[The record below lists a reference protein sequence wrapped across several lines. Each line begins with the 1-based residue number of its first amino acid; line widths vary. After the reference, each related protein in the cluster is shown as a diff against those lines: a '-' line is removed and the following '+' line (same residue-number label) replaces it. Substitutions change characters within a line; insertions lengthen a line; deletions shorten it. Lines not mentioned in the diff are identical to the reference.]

1 MAGNFWISR
10 RGFPT
15 WLRRIVAAEWRNPWA
30 VISPTP
36 RALQAAR
43 SRKLNTRFEN
53 GAPASRGYLVG
64 TRARTSRAASWC
76 PCSSRSGLRRSP
88 SSCSTR
94 RRDTSRRRCAQRWSC
109 SWIGSPSDDSPCG
122 GQCAPQRAIAQT
134 APRSDGVGM
143 STILLTG
150 ATGNVTSAVIRSLQG
165 SGHRL
170 IGLVR
175 DPAKAKD
182 LAAQGVELR
191 TGDLS
196 LLRTV
201 EGAFEGVDVAWLL
214 TPPGPSAPIQ
224 ASNALWAA
232 RLGGVKHVVRMSAVG
247 AAHDAPNLNSRLH
260 ALSDAEIA
268 GCGLSFTVVKPHF
281 FMQNLMMAAQSVAE
295 QGTIYFALGDAKL
308 PMVDV
313 RDIGASVAAI
323 LANPAPH
330 AGKTYTLTGPT
341 AIGIDQV
348 ASALGEALGKPVKYV
363 PVPVAAMVESLTK
376 MGLDD
381 YNQVALRDYFTAYS
395 RGWESQVTS
404 AVKDLS
410 GIEARGIAE
419 FARDHAAA
427 FGKR

>member
-1 MAGNFWISR
+1 VS
-10 RGFPT
+10 
-15 WLRRIVAAEWRNPWA
+15 
-30 VISPTP
+30 
-36 RALQAAR
+36 
-43 SRKLNTRFEN
+43 
-53 GAPASRGYLVG
+53 
-64 TRARTSRAASWC
+64 
-76 PCSSRSGLRRSP
+76 
-88 SSCSTR
+88 
-94 RRDTSRRRCAQRWSC
+94 
-109 SWIGSPSDDSPCG
+109 
-122 GQCAPQRAIAQT
+122 IAQT
-134 APRSDGVGM
+134 APRGDGAGM

-182 LAAQGVELR
+182 LAAKGVELR

-281 FMQNLMMAAQSVAE
+281 FMQNLMMAAQSGSRAGHDLLRPRRRKAPDGRRSRHRGE
-295 QGTIYFALGDAKL
+295 RRGDPRA
-308 PMVDV
+308 PCAARRQDV
-313 RDIGASVAAI
+313 HADRADRHRHLSGGIGPGRGARQAR
-323 LANPAPH
+323 
-330 AGKTYTLTGPT
+330 
-341 AIGIDQV
+341 QV
-348 ASALGEALGKPVKYV
+348 RA
-363 PVPVAAMVESLTK
+363 VPVAAMVESITK

-404 AVKDLS
+404 AVKDLT
-410 GIEARGIAE
+410 GTEARGIAE

-427 FGKR
+427 FGKH

>member
-1 MAGNFWISR
+1 VRLAALAGQGIAWIPGGYASADVARGKLVPVLESFW
-10 RGFPT
+10 PPPVPVQ
-15 WLRRIVAAEWRNPWA
+15 LLYP
-30 VISPTP
+30 
-36 RALQAAR
+36 
-43 SRKLNTRFEN
+43 
-53 GAPASRGYLVG
+53 
-64 TRARTSRAASWC
+64 TSRHLAPQVRAAVELLLDRFTVLTIV
-76 PCSSRSGLRRSP
+76 P
-88 SSCSTR
+88 
-94 RRDTSRRRCAQRWSC
+94 A
-109 SWIGSPSDDSPCG
+109 G
-122 GQCAPQRAIAQT
+122 GQCAPRRVIAQT

-170 IGLVR
+170 IGLIR

-191 TGDLS
+191 TGNLS

-281 FMQNLMMAAQSVAE
+281 FMQNLMMAAQTVAE

-404 AVKDLS
+404 AVKDLT

>member
-1 MAGNFWISR
+1 
-10 RGFPT
+10 
-15 WLRRIVAAEWRNPWA
+15 
-30 VISPTP
+30 
-36 RALQAAR
+36 
-43 SRKLNTRFEN
+43 
-53 GAPASRGYLVG
+53 
-64 TRARTSRAASWC
+64 
-76 PCSSRSGLRRSP
+76 
-88 SSCSTR
+88 
-94 RRDTSRRRCAQRWSC
+94 
-109 SWIGSPSDDSPCG
+109 
-122 GQCAPQRAIAQT
+122 
-134 APRSDGVGM
+134 M

-214 TPPGPSAPIQ
+214 TPPGRECADPGVD
-224 ASNALWAA
+224 ALWAA

-295 QGTIYFALGDAKL
+295 QGTIYFALGDEV
-308 PMVDV
+308 P
-313 RDIGASVAAI
+313 RWSTFGASGRASRRSSQPCAARRQDV
-323 LANPAPH
+323 H
-330 AGKTYTLTGPT
+330 ATGPT

-363 PVPVAAMVESLTK
+363 PVPVAAMVESVTK

-404 AVKDLS
+404 AVKDLT

>member
-1 MAGNFWISR
+1 
-10 RGFPT
+10 
-15 WLRRIVAAEWRNPWA
+15 
-30 VISPTP
+30 
-36 RALQAAR
+36 
-43 SRKLNTRFEN
+43 
-53 GAPASRGYLVG
+53 
-64 TRARTSRAASWC
+64 
-76 PCSSRSGLRRSP
+76 
-88 SSCSTR
+88 
-94 RRDTSRRRCAQRWSC
+94 
-109 SWIGSPSDDSPCG
+109 
-122 GQCAPQRAIAQT
+122 
-134 APRSDGVGM
+134 M

-150 ATGNVTSAVIRSLQG
+150 ATGSVSSAVIRSLQG

-175 DPAKAKD
+175 DAAKAKD
-182 LAAQGVELR
+182 LAALGVELR
-191 TGDLS
+191 IGDLS

-214 TPPGPSAPIQ
+214 APPGPNAPLQ
-224 ASNALWAA
+224 SSNALWAA

-260 ALSDAEIA
+260 ALSDSEIA
-268 GCGLSFTVVKPHF
+268 ACGLPFTIVKPHF

-295 QGTIYFALGDAKL
+295 QGAIYFALGDAKL

-330 AGKTYTLTGPT
+330 AGKTYTLTGPAAIGIGQVAT
-341 AIGIDQV
+341 AIG
-348 ASALGEALGKPVKYV
+348 EAIGKPVKYV
-363 PVPVAAMVESLTK
+363 PVPVEAMIETITK

-381 YNQVALRDYFTAYS
+381 YNQVSLRDYFTSYS
-395 RGWESQVTS
+395 RGWESQVTT
-404 AVKDLS
+404 AVKDLT
-410 GIEARGIAE
+410 GTAPRGIDE

>member
-1 MAGNFWISR
+1 
-10 RGFPT
+10 
-15 WLRRIVAAEWRNPWA
+15 
-30 VISPTP
+30 
-36 RALQAAR
+36 
-43 SRKLNTRFEN
+43 
-53 GAPASRGYLVG
+53 
-64 TRARTSRAASWC
+64 
-76 PCSSRSGLRRSP
+76 
-88 SSCSTR
+88 
-94 RRDTSRRRCAQRWSC
+94 
-109 SWIGSPSDDSPCG
+109 
-122 GQCAPQRAIAQT
+122 
-134 APRSDGVGM
+134 M

-150 ATGNVTSAVIRSLQG
+150 ANGAVSSAVIRALQG

-182 LAAQGVELR
+182 LASLGVELR

-196 LLRTV
+196 LLRSV

-214 TPPGPSAPIQ
+214 TPPGPNAPIQ

-260 ALSDAEIA
+260 ALSDSEIA
-268 GCGLSFTVVKPHF
+268 ASGLPFTIVKPHF
-281 FMQNLMMAAQSVAE
+281 FMQNLMMAAASVTE
-295 QGTIYFALGDAKL
+295 QGAIYFALGDAKL

-323 LANPAPH
+323 LKNPAPH

-341 AIGIDQV
+341 AIGIDDV
-348 ASALGEALGKPVKYV
+348 AVAIGEAIGKPVKYV
-363 PVPVAAMVESLTK
+363 PVPVAAMVETLTK

-381 YNQVALRDYFTAYS
+381 YNQVALRDYFTSYS
-395 RGWESQVTS
+395 RGWESQVTTC
-404 AVKDLS
+404 VKDLTDTAPRT
-410 GIEARGIAE
+410 IRE
-419 FARDHAAA
+419 FARDVAAA

>member
-1 MAGNFWISR
+1 M
-10 RGFPT
+10 
-15 WLRRIVAAEWRNPWA
+15 V
-30 VISPTP
+30 
-36 RALQAAR
+36 
-43 SRKLNTRFEN
+43 
-53 GAPASRGYLVG
+53 
-64 TRARTSRAASWC
+64 
-76 PCSSRSGLRRSP
+76 
-88 SSCSTR
+88 
-94 RRDTSRRRCAQRWSC
+94 
-109 SWIGSPSDDSPCG
+109 
-122 GQCAPQRAIAQT
+122 
-134 APRSDGVGM
+134 VGM

-191 TGDLS
+191 TGDLL

-323 LANPAPH
+323 LADPAPH

-395 RGWESQVTS
+395 RGWESRVTS
-404 AVKDLS
+404 AVKDLT

>member
-1 MAGNFWISR
+1 
-10 RGFPT
+10 
-15 WLRRIVAAEWRNPWA
+15 V
-30 VISPTP
+30 
-36 RALQAAR
+36 
-43 SRKLNTRFEN
+43 
-53 GAPASRGYLVG
+53 
-64 TRARTSRAASWC
+64 
-76 PCSSRSGLRRSP
+76 
-88 SSCSTR
+88 
-94 RRDTSRRRCAQRWSC
+94 
-109 SWIGSPSDDSPCG
+109 
-122 GQCAPQRAIAQT
+122 QT

-182 LAAQGVELR
+182 LR
-191 TGDLS
+191 TGDLL

-201 EGAFEGVDVAWLL
+201 EGAFESVDVAWLL
-214 TPPGPSAPIQ
+214 APPGPSAPIQ

-295 QGTIYFALGDAKL
+295 QGTI
-308 PMVDV
+308 
-313 RDIGASVAAI
+313 
-323 LANPAPH
+323 
-330 AGKTYTLTGPT
+330 
-341 AIGIDQV
+341 
-348 ASALGEALGKPVKYV
+348 
-363 PVPVAAMVESLTK
+363 
-376 MGLDD
+376 
-381 YNQVALRDYFTAYS
+381 
-395 RGWESQVTS
+395 TS
-404 AVKDLS
+404 AVKDLT

>member
-1 MAGNFWISR
+1 
-10 RGFPT
+10 
-15 WLRRIVAAEWRNPWA
+15 
-30 VISPTP
+30 
-36 RALQAAR
+36 
-43 SRKLNTRFEN
+43 
-53 GAPASRGYLVG
+53 
-64 TRARTSRAASWC
+64 
-76 PCSSRSGLRRSP
+76 
-88 SSCSTR
+88 
-94 RRDTSRRRCAQRWSC
+94 
-109 SWIGSPSDDSPCG
+109 
-122 GQCAPQRAIAQT
+122 
-134 APRSDGVGM
+134 M

-191 TGDLS
+191 TGDLL

-295 QGTIYFALGDAKL
+295 QGTI
-308 PMVDV
+308 
-313 RDIGASVAAI
+313 
-323 LANPAPH
+323 
-330 AGKTYTLTGPT
+330 
-341 AIGIDQV
+341 
-348 ASALGEALGKPVKYV
+348 
-363 PVPVAAMVESLTK
+363 
-376 MGLDD
+376 
-381 YNQVALRDYFTAYS
+381 
-395 RGWESQVTS
+395 TS
-404 AVKDLS
+404 AVKDLT